1 MSKGVA
7 RWALVTLTGVAFTG
21 TLLLPGGQG
30 TQITSATESPWYGIR
45 RVPME
50 DMQTV
55 AHNLG
60 GTVVELTVRSETADQ
75 INAMLDGIEALG
87 YQAVLNMY
95 TRTTE
100 TKRPWDW
107 NGSQWVFPQSAIET
121 LQGVAH
127 HPALLAI
134 YALHEPLDQGGSYV
148 PVEQQRELYQLLKG
162 YTDGLPVFTDIASLS
177 VWEDRGV
184 DLTDGICDYCCTF
197 PCHFRSDWTS
207 EACLAETLRRIDA
220 DLDTQQ
226 RLMPNSQ
233 LVFLI
238 NTYSCPGC
246 THPFRLPTLDELVT
260 VRDHMCGLDQPM
272 MYYPWTHG
280 TYDLTLE
287 HASQLWPAVAEGC
300 PRSPPD
306 LSGSGKAV
314 NQTETQVGDTLVYTL
329 TVDNDGETATVF
341 LVTDTLDANTAFAGF
356 LETWPGS
363 YSHAAGIVTW
373 TGVLNG
379 VSHTRL
385 RFLATVGAG
394 ASGAVTNTACF
405 DDTSGGVYTDTVT
418 TSIAA
423 PELRATKQVTP
434 IRPVF
439 VGTGLTY
446 TIVISTTRGDVA
458 QVSLSDTIPAHV
470 GYVDSSARVF
480 PPPPAHN
487 PPQYVGQSVIWSG
500 GVAPDEAV
508 TVTFNVEV
516 ESDAAVGTVIDNV
529 VWVDDP
535 SDPAPAAAYR
545 AFSVVTGYK
554 CHLPALL
561 RDQ

>member
-1 MSKGVA
+1 
-7 RWALVTLTGVAFTG
+7 
-21 TLLLPGGQG
+21 
-30 TQITSATESPWYGIR
+30 
-45 RVPME
+45 
-50 DMQTV
+50 
-55 AHNLG
+55 
-60 GTVVELTVRSETADQ
+60 
-75 INAMLDGIEALG
+75 
-87 YQAVLNMY
+87 
-95 TRTTE
+95 
-100 TKRPWDW
+100 
-107 NGSQWVFPQSAIET
+107 
-121 LQGVAH
+121 
-127 HPALLAI
+127 
-134 YALHEPLDQGGSYV
+134 
-148 PVEQQRELYQLLKG
+148 
-162 YTDGLPVFTDIASLS
+162 
-177 VWEDRGV
+177 
-184 DLTDGICDYCCTF
+184 
-197 PCHFRSDWTS
+197 
-207 EACLAETLRRIDA
+207 
-220 DLDTQQ
+220 
-226 RLMPNSQ
+226 
-233 LVFLI
+233 
-238 NTYSCPGC
+238 
-246 THPFRLPTLDELVT
+246 
-260 VRDHMCGLDQPM
+260 
-272 MYYPWTHG
+272 
-280 TYDLTLE
+280 
-287 HASQLWPAVAEGC
+287 
-300 PRSPPD
+300 
-306 LSGSGKAV
+306 
-314 NQTETQVGDTLVYTL
+314 
-329 TVDNDGETATVF
+329 
-341 LVTDTLDANTAFAGF
+341 
-356 LETWPGS
+356 
-363 YSHAAGIVTW
+363 
-373 TGVLNG
+373 
-379 VSHTRL
+379 
-385 RFLATVGAG
+385 LATVGAG

-423 PELRATKQVTP
+423 PELRATKRVTP